1 MSAHGGSPR
10 MQELALL
17 PVRWSGLAVAA
28 GFAVL
33 GMWVETAVAML
44 VALAQVVGWRSR
56 LPLPWEV
63 ATSAGCLIAAISSY
77 LLFYERFPWWDV
89 PVHTALTGL
98 LAVLVARVIRSA
110 SPSAA
115 DVVVTGAVLAV
126 IWELME
132 LAGWRWVD
140 STVDVAPLDT
150 ALDLLAGVVGA
161 IAAALVWR
169 RTRDPQS

>member
-1 MSAHGGSPR
+1 
-10 MQELALL
+10 
-17 PVRWSGLAVAA
+17 
-28 GFAVL
+28 
-33 GMWVETAVAML
+33 MWVETAVAML

-115 DVVVTGAVLAV
+115 DVVSPAQCWPSSG
-126 IWELME
+126 
-132 LAGWRWVD
+132 
-140 STVDVAPLDT
+140 S
-150 ALDLLAGVVGA
+150 
-161 IAAALVWR
+161 
-169 RTRDPQS
+169 